1 VAVKGIEPAPIEV
14 ASPADTPEP
23 VKVVKETS
31 KGKEPEAPPKKRG
44 FWSRVFG
51 RSSGK

>member
-1 VAVKGIEPAPIEV
+1 VPETVK
-14 ASPADTPEP
+14 T
-23 VKVVKETS
+23 VKEDS

-51 RSSGK
+51 KGSGK